1 MKTRRR
7 SAVYAVPA
15 VVPFRPWE
23 GVAPRSRPLR
33 LVRRKSWVEQV
44 PETLARRPLRDVPGV
59 IFFAFG
65 LMKAFASTFPFLVG
79 APGLVVA
86 SGPEG
91 FARLLTGLGVPF
103 ALFSAWMVILVE
115 VLCGAGLIL
124 SAWMPA
130 TALLTRLCALPL
142 AVNMLVAL
150 SVGVRQVQG
159 TPVVLD
165 GLPVMNQAW
174 RLPLELGLLAAMVY
188 LLWRP
193 VARTLLGGI
202 KASPLREAPCRPG
215 FASPLR

>member
-1 MKTRRR
+1 MKSRRR
-7 SAVYAVPA
+7 SAVHAVPT
-15 VVPFRPWE
+15 VVP
-23 GVAPRSRPLR
+23 SRPSER
-33 LVRRKSWVEQV
+33 QAPSIRRVRPVQRTAWVEQV
-44 PETLARRPLRDVPGV
+44 PETPGRRPLRDVPGV
-59 IFFAFG
+59 IFLAFG

-79 APGLVVA
+79 APDLVVA

-103 ALFSAWMVILVE
+103 PLFNAWMVILVE
-115 VLCGAGLIL
+115 VLCGMGLIL

-159 TPVVLD
+159 NPVVLD

-174 RLPLELGLLAAMVY
+174 RLPLEVGLLAAMVY

-193 VARTLLGGI
+193 VARALLDYRC
-202 KASPLREAPCRPG
+202 ASLVGADSGSTAP
-215 FASPLR
+215 